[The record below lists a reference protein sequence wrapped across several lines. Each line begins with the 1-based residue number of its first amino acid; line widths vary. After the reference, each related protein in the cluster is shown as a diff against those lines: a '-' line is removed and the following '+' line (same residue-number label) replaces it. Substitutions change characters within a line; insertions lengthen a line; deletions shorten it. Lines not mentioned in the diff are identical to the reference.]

1 MGFLDTSVN
10 SGLRR
15 MLMAFADLMLPRTCI
30 VCGKKLLVDEN
41 LLCLNCLINLPLTHF
56 WERTHNPMADRFNEI
71 LQKRLEKEWAPE
83 RYAYACALFYYDSD
97 GEYRHITQELKYHG
111 NIRAGKHFGRMLGI
125 RMKSQP
131 HLSDISIV
139 IPVPLHWRR
148 KWERGYNQAEII
160 AGELASVL
168 GAEMKPEL
176 LRRIRSTRTQTK
188 LDVKDKTENVSGAF
202 RAFRSEGTAAPER
215 LTEGHILIVDDV
227 FTTGST
233 VLACFSA
240 LREILPPTVRISIA
254 TLGFVGQ

>member
-1 MGFLDTSVN
+1 
-10 SGLRR
+10 
-15 MLMAFADLMLPRTCI
+15 
-30 VCGKKLLVDEN
+30 
-41 LLCLNCLINLPLTHF
+41 
-56 WERTHNPMADRFNEI
+56 
-71 LQKRLEKEWAPE
+71 
-83 RYAYACALFYYDSD
+83 
-97 GEYRHITQELKYHG
+97 
-111 NIRAGKHFGRMLGI
+111 
-125 RMKSQP
+125 
-131 HLSDISIV
+131 
-139 IPVPLHWRR
+139 
-148 KWERGYNQAEII
+148 
-160 AGELASVL
+160 
-168 GAEMKPEL
+168 MKPEL

>member
-1 MGFLDTSVN
+1 MKKISRWLK
-10 SGLRR
+10 
-15 MLMAFADLMLPRTCI
+15 AAADILAPRTCI
-30 VCGKKLLVDEN
+30 VCEDRLNLDEER
-41 LLCLNCLINLPLTHF
+41 LCLHCLAGLPMTYF
-56 WERTHNPMADRFNEI
+56 WSRHHNIMADRFNEMV
-71 LQKRLEKEWAPE
+71 QKRCCDSDSWEE
-83 RYAYACALFYYDSD
+83 RYIYATALFFYSEDTS
-97 GEYRHITQELKYHG
+97 YRNILLGLKYHG
-111 NIRAGKHFGRMLGI
+111 DTWLGIFFGRMLGK
-125 RMKSQP
+125 RMASC
-131 HLSDISIV
+131 SWFCDVDAIV
-139 IPVPLHWRR
+139 PVPLHWRR
-148 KWERGYNQAEII
+148 RWTRGYNQAEVI

-188 LDVKDKTENVSGAF
+188 LDVKDKTENVSGGF